1 MNTRRNAA
9 LLAAASVLV
18 LGTACMNAQSQIKS
32 IGGAPLTKGTARVDV
47 SGSTETGFDA
57 TLERA
62 QVGQVDTVF
71 VYKNESKDLF
81 SITGLGINGTAKTNN
96 TLVLVVTTGELIATS
111 TKGECTITVNH
122 GDGDSVSGTA
132 TCKDLDSSQGNV
144 DLKATFSASP

>member
-1 MNTRRNAA
+1 MAM
-9 LLAAASVLV
+9 LLAASVLV
-18 LGTACMNAQSQIKS
+18 VGTACVNTQSKIKS
-32 IGGAPLTKGTARVDV
+32 IGGVPLSTGTARVDV
-47 SGSTETGFDA
+47 SGATETGFDA
-57 TLERA
+57 QLEKA

-81 SITGLGINGTAKTNN
+81 SITGLGVNGTAKTNN

-132 TCKDLDSSQGNV
+132 NCTHLDSSQGNV